1 MKEHQARETA
11 KIEGSTNSGM
21 LIRDIPK
28 FDGNPGTFEISSYE
42 GIVKSRCFSG
52 TTKISL
58 LVGVACADT
67 RAAGRTRRTCPRTK
81 RKQGVVHQCQNERID
96 VRRQSSAFL
105 AGAAI
110 FSNFEVVQ
118 KLEDTQV

>member
-67 RAAGRTRRTCPRTK
+67 RAAGRTRRTCRADEEETGCRPSVSKRTDRCEATVK
-81 RKQGVVHQCQNERID
+81 RLFGGC
-96 VRRQSSAFL
+96 
-105 AGAAI
+105 G
-110 FSNFEVVQ
+110 NFF
-118 KLEDTQV
+118 KF